1 MQYILRTCKPFWNIL
16 TVYMQKKKTFKIFFL
31 SLFFAPVFFQMP
43 ALINNFI
50 SDKEINMWVCN

>member
-1 MQYILRTCKPFWNIL
+1 MQTFLEYINS
-16 TVYMQKKKTFKIFFL
+16 VHAKKKPFKIFFL

-50 SDKEINMWVCN
+50 SDIAHK

>member
-1 MQYILRTCKPFWNIL
+1 MQYIPRTCKPFLEYINS
-16 TVYMQKKKTFKIFFL
+16 VHAKKKTFKIFFL